1 MWLLQGHQAWQ
12 LWVTNQEAARDHRLQ
27 LSSTF
32 RPRPP
37 LNTLEIVHLRT
48 PPTILTAGTDKPVE
62 QEVTLLSITRQFT
75 LNPQEIPW
83 IPSLP
88 IRIPKTWR
96 MNRWRSS
103 LQQNFGKSLTDRL
116 TLSICTRPYRFIFL
130 TPCVVLLS
138 FTQTV
143 VLKLEW
149 QKVYRYFGSFVYF
162 VKRTSYKG
170 QIFSCFPMYRLCSRL
185 ILRANSQCRRSEPLG
200 DLGAWPS
207 SPAEEKKKR
216 NEYLRDRTCITGVI
230 FLRSPEKCEQIT
242 PVFM

>member
-1 MWLLQGHQAWQ
+1 METFGYRHYCMCTSLRDDSLINSQLKVVAKVETNSKCPLRESWLYNKCGYTFNLLQGHQAWQ
-12 LWVTNQEAARDHRLQ
+12 LWVTNQEAARDHHLQ

-116 TLSICTRPYRFIFL
+116 TVSICTRPYRFIFL

-162 VKRTSYKG
+162 VKRTS
-170 QIFSCFPMYRLCSRL
+170 
-185 ILRANSQCRRSEPLG
+185 
-200 DLGAWPS
+200 
-207 SPAEEKKKR
+207 
-216 NEYLRDRTCITGVI
+216 
-230 FLRSPEKCEQIT
+230 
-242 PVFM
+242 

>member
-149 QKVYRYFGSFVYF
+149 QKCIDILDLS
-162 VKRTSYKG
+162 SILWKG
-170 QIFSCFPMYRLCSRL
+170 PATKGRFSVV
-185 ILRANSQCRRSEPLG
+185 SQCTGFARGLFWGRIPSAE
-200 DLGAWPS
+200 GAS
-207 SPAEEKKKR
+207 R
-216 NEYLRDRTCITGVI
+216 
-230 FLRSPEKCEQIT
+230 
-242 PVFM
+242 